1 MDRCCRE
8 SLSRSP
14 ATCTAGRWRRS
25 IRSYTRRLVRGS
37 RFAQPPITSEA
48 SEINSNQSCVPP
60 LLSIADVLRGVEAV
74 QEELHSPLHGHEEPV
89 SVRAVEQ
96 DAADMRL
103 HSHESVLRLRRH
115 GHHPVQLHFPSHDR
129 DHRGG
134 RVSATDTFVV
144 SRFSFPSLSLSAIR
158 PFSFAI

>member
-1 MDRCCRE
+1 MMDRCCRE

-14 ATCTAGRWRRS
+14 GTCTAARWRRS
-25 IRSYTRRLVRGS
+25 IRSYTRRYVR
-37 RFAQPPITSEA
+37 RTHPAQPPSTSQA
-48 SEINSNQSCVPP
+48 SEINSNQSCVRP

-74 QEELHSPLHGHEEPV
+74 QEELHPSLHGHEEPV

-96 DAADMRL
+96 DAPDLRL

-134 RVSATDTFVV
+134 RVSVSDTFE
-144 SRFSFPSLSLSAIR
+144 
-158 PFSFAI
+158 